1 MLYLHGIEDKGS
13 PEVQVVWRA
22 DLNGARP
29 EDWAE
34 IVALCPP
41 VAAEAMP
48 VTLREFRAW
57 LTGRA
62 DNLST
67 ASDVEGGDAEGSSE
81 GAAREAGAAM
91 ARREKQDCE
100 VGFELQPGETI
111 VLPVEAEGWN
121 DLGHVPPGRPAVA
134 PKSLGCN

>member
-1 MLYLHGIEDKGS
+1 M
-13 PEVQVVWRA
+13 VWRA

-57 LTGRA
+57 LTGKD

-67 ASDVEGGDAEGSSE
+67 ASDVEGGDAEGE
-81 GAAREAGAAM
+81 VPKAAAREAGAAM

-100 VGFELQPGETI
+100 VGLRTSTG
-111 VLPVEAEGWN
+111 
-121 DLGHVPPGRPAVA
+121 
-134 PKSLGCN
+134 